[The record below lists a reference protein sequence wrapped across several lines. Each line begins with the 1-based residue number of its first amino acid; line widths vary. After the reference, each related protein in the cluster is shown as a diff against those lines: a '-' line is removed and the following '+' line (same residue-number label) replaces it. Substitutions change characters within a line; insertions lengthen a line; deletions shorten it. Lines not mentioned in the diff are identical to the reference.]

1 MKPKSSTFLIE
12 KVGKGETSMGLVV
25 SFQVIRDLIAD
36 GEYLVECIEQRE
48 HGKVAV
54 TLALRSRAQPYSIQI
69 ETTDTK
75 LEGLFRALLNHKP
88 ARAEKGAI
96 VKMGSQPVPMVEV
109 DSLPADAAKR
119 RRGRK
124 LGVNSADRAES
135 PTSARPSAGS
145 RTSARQLVLV
155 APETAVKPTT
165 PPIPT
170 KRRRAPRASA
180 RAKTP

>member
-1 MKPKSSTFLIE
+1 
-12 KVGKGETSMGLVV
+12 MGLVV

-69 ETTDTK
+69 ETTDNK

-88 ARAEKGAI
+88 AGAEKGAK
-96 VKMGSQPVPMVEV
+96 VKIGSQPVPVVEV
-109 DSLPADAAKR
+109 NSLPADAAQGR
-119 RRGRK
+119 RRRK
-124 LGVNSADRAES
+124 LGVNTPDRAES
-135 PTSARPSAGS
+135 PKPARPNGGS
-145 RTSARQLVLV
+145 RSSARQLVLV
-155 APETAVKPTT
+155 APETPIKPSA
-165 PPIPT
+165 PPMPP